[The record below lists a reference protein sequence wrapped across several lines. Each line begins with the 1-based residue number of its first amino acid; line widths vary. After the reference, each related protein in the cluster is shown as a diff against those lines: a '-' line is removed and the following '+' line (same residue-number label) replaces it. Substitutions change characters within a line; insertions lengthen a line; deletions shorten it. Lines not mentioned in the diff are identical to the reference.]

1 MNIHRLSHRIRRGFR
16 KGVIL
21 LPPVL
26 WLSGCAVFSMSRSHV
41 AGDSAFPEQVR
52 VPAER
57 TAEALAHFSQGVLYE
72 SHGDAEAA
80 LDHFLRASETDPD
93 NEVLTLLISRRI
105 LDLGEPE
112 RALAL
117 NQEWLEREPENQTA
131 LLWTAQLHLLAGE
144 EALALERLRRLME
157 LAPGLETPYL
167 EVARL
172 LLRQENTEEALRLT
186 RLGVAQASH
195 TRRIRQFHA
204 ELLLREAAR
213 SEEPL
218 VVDALRDEALAL
230 LKESRR
236 LFPDHIPFTLLQA
249 ALVGPS
255 SPTSVLPLYRELDEA
270 TGRSLEVRNTL
281 LVHFIQSLGENAT
294 QAVLMLNAYLRENPE
309 DPFGHYLQGLLAEWA
324 RRPDLAIAAYSR
336 VVELDPDEVDAFR
349 KLALFLFQ
357 GAEPNR
363 ALRVLET
370 ALSYHPDHVE
380 LLSLKGAVA
389 LSAEAFG
396 EALAAFDQLEQM
408 RLGGEPLEE
417 PARFFALRAMSL
429 LAVDRPDDAVE
440 PMLKAAAL
448 EEQALEE
455 IWRHQIRLIFR
466 SEDDEELKARR
477 EQVGIDALTSLANRL
492 PEDPTVMRMLGRMH
506 LFRREYEAALTAFE
520 ETRRLAEAQE
530 DPTRWIHADF
540 LFDVASTLERLGRD
554 EESMAQFDEVIALDP
569 DHAMALNY
577 LAYMWAERAMN
588 LGTALRHVERALELD
603 PQNGAYIDTRGWIF
617 YQMGRY
623 EEAYRDLK
631 RASELEPD
639 ESVIAEH
646 MGDVLMKLDRPVEA
660 LGYYRIAL
668 ALGAGEREEK
678 VLAAL
683 ARAEDGVAGVLRA
696 RRREESDSSGTSQPQ
711 SDESDD

>member
-16 KGVIL
+16 KGGLL
-21 LPPVL
+21 LPPAL
-26 WLSGCAVFSMSRSHV
+26 CLSGCVSFNTSDRHSSGV
-41 AGDSAFPEQVR
+41 SVFPEQAR
-52 VPAER
+52 VAAER

-72 SHGDAEAA
+72 SRGDAEAA
-80 LDHFLRASETDPD
+80 LDHFVRASETDPD
-93 NEVLTLLISRRI
+93 NETLSLLISRRM

-112 RALAL
+112 RAFSL
-117 NQEWLEREPENQTA
+117 NQEWLERDPENTTV
-131 LLWTAQLHLLAGE
+131 LLWTAQLDLLAGE
-144 EALALERLRRLME
+144 EEVALERLTRLMA
-157 LAPGLETPYL
+157 LAPELEVPYL

-172 LLRQENTEEALRLT
+172 RVRQENAEEALRVT
-186 RLGVAQASH
+186 RRGVGQAAH

-204 ELLLREAAR
+204 ELLLRESAR
-213 SEEPL
+213 SEEPQ
-218 VVDALRDEALAL
+218 VVDALREEALVL
-230 LKESRR
+230 LKESRGI
-236 LFPDHIPFTLLQA
+236 FPDHIPFTLLQA

-255 SPTSVLPLYRELDEA
+255 SPASVLPLYRELDQA

-281 LVHFIQSLGENAT
+281 LVHFVQSLGENAS
-294 QAVLMLNAYLRENPE
+294 QAVLILNAYLRENPD

-429 LAVDRPDDAVE
+429 LAADRPEDAVE

-466 SEDDEELKARR
+466 SEDDEELKDRR

-492 PEDPTVMRMLGRMH
+492 PEDPTVMRMLGRMY

-554 EESMAQFDEVIALDP
+554 EESMAQFDEVIAMDP

-588 LGTALRHVERALELD
+588 LETALRHVERALALD

-623 EEAYRDLK
+623 EAAYRDLK

-668 ALGAGEREEK
+668 ALGAEEREEK

-683 ARAEDGVAGVLRA
+683 ARAEETVAGVVRA
-696 RRREESDSSGTSQPQ
+696 QRGEPADPFGTSQP
-711 SDESDD
+711 ESEETDD